1 MKPQQ
6 APELLT
12 YFAERLQ
19 LATDPAAGAA
29 TGPTTG
35 PATGPAAA
43 AHCARAG
50 ERLICV
56 AQRKLKAC
64 RQGLGKLSLVLPE
77 DAHV

>member
-19 LATDPAAGAA
+19 LATDPA
-29 TGPTTG
+29 TGPATN

-43 AHCARAG
+43 AHCARSG

-56 AQRKLKAC
+56 AQRKPKAC
-64 RQGLGKLSLVLPE
+64 RQGLGTLGLVLPE

>member
-19 LATDPAAGAA
+19 LATDPAADPA
-29 TGPTTG
+29 TG

>member
-6 APELLT
+6 ALELLT

-19 LATDPAAGAA
+19 LATGPAI
-29 TGPTTG
+29 G

-56 AQRKLKAC
+56 AQPKLKAC
-64 RQGLGKLSLVLPE
+64 RQRLGKLGLVLPE

>member
-19 LATDPAAGAA
+19 LATDPAADPA
-29 TGPTTG
+29 TG

-43 AHCARAG
+43 ARCARAG
-50 ERLICV
+50 ERLIYV

>member
-19 LATDPAAGAA
+19 LATDPAADPA
-29 TGPTTG
+29 TG

-43 AHCARAG
+43 ARCARAG

-64 RQGLGKLSLVLPE
+64 RQGLGKLGLVLPE

>member
-19 LATDPAAGAA
+19 LATDPAADPA
-29 TGPTTG
+29 TG

-43 AHCARAG
+43 ARCARAG